1 MHALHPAWQMPS
13 LLFGNNKSRQIRS
26 NACIMPSEKKR
37 EILVLGLSFLVTVSL
52 LFVGGWFA
60 GGWFAVKSS
69 IFSQQKFLGDR
80 KSSTNPLAKVT
91 LNALGDT
98 FSGYSTLR
106 SSAFQ
111 GSLLERGVGLNYADE
126 FNQNA
131 RAVAL
136 NRGEAD
142 LIVTTLDQY
151 LTHKPQGTIV
161 ALIDRTV
168 GADAVVL
175 NSKRYPQL
183 KSLIDLEKLIQEQAG
198 KGKRLKIVYAGDTPS
213 EFLATVLDTKF
224 DSFNLADLEIVK
236 VEDASVAWKQMQKDK
251 AIALAVLWEP
261 YVTEAKKQGN
271 TIVISS
277 SDAPRTIVD
286 VAVASDRIVQ
296 TNPEAV
302 KHFVEAYYRRLDSSL
317 QDKGLLVR
325 QIATDGNLNTSEAQ
339 TIKDG
344 IQFFTSVEAQDWMNS
359 GTLEKRMKAIAGILT
374 LSGQIENLPGN
385 PETLYDSQYLAPIA
399 EQTATII
406 DSIAADNPELASLLK
421 GKSDSPIKQV
431 SSAQI
436 QQATPIGNLDVRG
449 EVKFQAG
456 SVQLTASGK
465 QTLDRLV
472 AEINEFS
479 AANIAVNV
487 QGHTSRSGSAA
498 LNQTLSKQRA
508 QVVQNYLQSKNLPHN
523 FVSEGLGFSQPLP
536 GVDPDSSL
544 NQRTV
549 IRLVRI
555 GS

>member
-1 MHALHPAWQMPS
+1 MARARRKSVGATDLI
-13 LLFGNNKSRQIRS
+13 NKT
-26 NACIMPSEKKR
+26 IMPTHKNR
-37 EILVLGLSFLVTVSL
+37 EILVLGTTFVVTGSL
-52 LFVGGWFA
+52 LIGGAWLAHKSGILDNQTTSVGQI
-60 GGWFAVKSS
+60 ST
-69 IFSQQKFLGDR
+69 
-80 KSSTNPLAKVT
+80 TNPQVKVT

-111 GSLLERGVGLNYADE
+111 GSLLERGVGLKYADQ
-126 FNQNA
+126 FDQKD
-131 RAVAL
+131 RASAL
-136 NRGEAD
+136 NKGKAD
-142 LIVTTLDQY
+142 VIFTSLDQY
-151 LTHKPQGTIV
+151 LTHQPQGKIV

-224 DSFNLADLEIVK
+224 DNFNLADLDIVK
-236 VEDASVAWKQMQKDK
+236 VEDASVAWEQMQKDK
-251 AIALAVLWEP
+251 AIALGVLWEP
-261 YVTEAKKQGN
+261 YVTEAKTQGYSV
-271 TIVISS
+271 VISS
-277 SDAPRTIVD
+277 SDAPKTIVD
-286 VAVASDRIVQ
+286 VAVASDHILQ
-296 TNPEAV
+296 NNPEAV
-302 KHFVEAYYRRLDSSL
+302 KQFVEAYYRRLDSSL

-325 QIATDGNLNTSEAQ
+325 QIATDGNLTISEAQ

-344 IQFFTSVEAQDWMNS
+344 IKFFTSVEAQDWMNT
-359 GTLEKRMKAIAGILT
+359 GTLEKRIQAIAGILA
-374 LSGQIENLPGN
+374 LSGRTNSIPAN
-385 PETLYDSQYLAPIA
+385 PKALYDSHYLTPIA
-399 EQTATII
+399 NQTATII
-406 DSIAADNPELASLLK
+406 ESIAADNPELASLLK

-431 SSAQI
+431 SPAQM
-436 QQATPIGNLDVRG
+436 QQAPAIGNLKVRG
-449 EVKFQAG
+449 EVKFLTSSA
-456 SVQLTASGK
+456 QLTTEGK

-479 AANIAVNV
+479 AANVAVKV
-487 QGHTSRSGSAA
+487 QGHTSRTGSVA
-498 LNQTLSKQRA
+498 LNQILSEQRA
-508 QVVQNYLQSKNLPHN
+508 QVVQNYLQSKSLPHN

-536 GVDPDSSL
+536 GVSPTSSL

>member
-1 MHALHPAWQMPS
+1 MARARRKSVGATGLI
-13 LLFGNNKSRQIRS
+13 NKI
-26 NACIMPSEKKR
+26 IMPTHKNR
-37 EILVLGLSFLVTVSL
+37 EILVLGTTFVVTGSL
-52 LFVGGWFA
+52 LLGGAWLA
-60 GGWFAVKSS
+60 HKLG
-69 IFSQQKFLGDR
+69 ILDNQTTLGDR
-80 KSSTNPLAKVT
+80 TSTTNPQSKTT

-111 GSLLERGVGLNYADE
+111 GSLLERGIGLKYADE
-126 FNQNA
+126 FDQKA
-131 RAVAL
+131 RASAL
-136 NRGEAD
+136 NQGKAD

-151 LTHKPQGTIV
+151 LIHQPKGTIV
-161 ALIDRTV
+161 ALLDRTV

-175 NSKRYPQL
+175 NSQRYPQL

-198 KGKRLKIVYAGDTPS
+198 KEKRLKIVYAGDTPS

-224 DSFNLADLEIVK
+224 DNFNLADLDIVK
-236 VEDASVAWKQMQKDK
+236 VEDASIAWSQMQKDK

-271 TIVISS
+271 TVVISS
-277 SDAPRTIVD
+277 SDAPKTIVD
-286 VAVASDRIVQ
+286 VAVARDRLLQ

-344 IQFFTSVEAQDWMNS
+344 IEFFTSVEAQDWMNT
-359 GTLEKRMKAIAGILT
+359 GTLEKRIKAIAGILT
-374 LSGQIENLPGN
+374 LSGRINTIPDN
-385 PETLYDSQYLAPIA
+385 PQALYDSQYLAPIA
-399 EQTATII
+399 EQTANII

-421 GKSDSPIKQV
+421 GKPDSPTKQV
-431 SSAQI
+431 SSSQV
-436 QQATPIGNLDVRG
+436 QQAPPIGNLKVRG
-449 EVKFQAG
+449 EVKFQTG
-456 SVQLTASGK
+456 SAQLTASGK
-465 QTLDRLV
+465 QTLDQLV

-479 AANIAVNV
+479 AANIAVKV
-487 QGHTSRSGSAA
+487 QGHTSRTGSAT
-498 LNQTLSKQRA
+498 LNKTLSQQRA
-508 QVVQNYLQSKNLPHN
+508 QVVQNYLKSKNLPHN
-523 FVSEGLGFSQPLP
+523 FVSEGLGSSQPLP
-536 GVDPDSSL
+536 GVSPESSL

-555 GS
+555 SS

>member
-1 MHALHPAWQMPS
+1 
-13 LLFGNNKSRQIRS
+13 
-26 NACIMPSEKKR
+26 MPSEKKR
-37 EILVLGLSFLVTVSL
+37 EIIVLSLSFVITVSL
-52 LFVGGWFA
+52 LFVGGWLL
-60 GGWFAVKSS
+60 GDWFAIKSDL
-69 IFSQQKFLGDR
+69 FGLQN
-80 KSSTNPLAKVT
+80 SSDNRNSTTNPQAKVT

-106 SSAFQ
+106 SSAFL
-111 GSLLERGVGLNYADE
+111 GSLLERGVGLKYANE
-126 FNQNA
+126 FDQNK
-131 RAVAL
+131 RAMAL
-136 NRGEAD
+136 NRGKAD

-151 LTHKPQGTIV
+151 ITHKPQGTIV
-161 ALIDRTV
+161 ALIDRTI

-175 NSKRYPQL
+175 NSKQYPQL
-183 KSLIDLEKLIQEQAG
+183 QSLIDLEKLVKDQAST
-198 KGKRLKIVYAGDTPS
+198 GKRLKIVYANDTPS

-224 DSFNLADLEIVK
+224 DNFNLADLDIVK
-236 VEDASVAWKQMQKDK
+236 VEDASLAWKKMQKDK

-325 QIATDGNLNTSEAQ
+325 QIANDGNLNISEAQ

-344 IQFFTSVEAQDWMNS
+344 IQFFTSVEAQDWMNN
-359 GTLEKRMKAIAGILT
+359 GTLEKRIKAIARILA
-374 LSGQIENLPGN
+374 LSGQIDNI
-385 PETLYDSQYLAPIA
+385 PEYPTALYDSQYLAPIA
-399 EQTATII
+399 QQTATII
-406 DSIAADNPELASLLK
+406 DSIAADDPELASLLK
-421 GKSDSPIKQV
+421 GKSDAPIKQV

-436 QQATPIGNLDVRG
+436 QQAAPIGNLEVRG
-449 EVKFQAG
+449 EVKFQAA
-456 SVQLTASGK
+456 SAQLTASGK

-472 AEINEFS
+472 AEIEEFS
-479 AANIAVNV
+479 AANIAVTV
-487 QGHTSRSGSAA
+487 QGHTSRSGNAA
-498 LNQTLSKQRA
+498 LNQKLSQQRA
-508 QVVQNYLQSKNLPHN
+508 QVVQDYLQSKNLPHN
-523 FVSEGLGFSQPLP
+523 FVSEGKGFSQPLP
-536 GVDPDSSL
+536 GVDPDSAL